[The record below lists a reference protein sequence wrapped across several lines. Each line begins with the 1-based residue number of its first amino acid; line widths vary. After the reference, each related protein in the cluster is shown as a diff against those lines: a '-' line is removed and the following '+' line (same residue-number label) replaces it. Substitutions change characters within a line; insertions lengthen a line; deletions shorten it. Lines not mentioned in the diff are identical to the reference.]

1 MSAADKTKLDKF
13 RVSANIPHAT
23 CKTAAGTISKVA
35 KLDND
40 DTFTLEAGAV
50 VAVTFE
56 HGDTNTNN
64 TAIELNVNST
74 GSKSI
79 LLNNMS
85 PGQFFSWNDY
95 ETVIFTYDGTN

>member
-23 CKTAAGTISKVA
+23 CKTAAGTASKVA

-56 HGDTNTNN
+56 YGDTNTN
-64 TAIELNVNST
+64 AAVELNVNST

-79 LLNNMS
+79 LLDNMS
-85 PGQFFSWNDY
+85 PGQFFS
-95 ETVIFTYDGTN
+95 